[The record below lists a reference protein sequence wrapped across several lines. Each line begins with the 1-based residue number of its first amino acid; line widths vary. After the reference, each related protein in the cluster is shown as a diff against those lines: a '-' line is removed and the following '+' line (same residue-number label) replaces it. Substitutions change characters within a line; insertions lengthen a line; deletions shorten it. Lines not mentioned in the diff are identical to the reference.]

1 MTKSSNESPS
11 KLTDLYLKF
20 KQISMG
26 KSSLVLAIGW
36 TALGIANYLSEPD
49 RPKGFAMA
57 QIIIGVV
64 YFLFY
69 FTRTPKSLDN

>member
-1 MTKSSNESPS
+1 MTTSTNKSNS
-11 KLTDLYLKF
+11 KLHELYLKF

-36 TALGIANYLSEPD
+36 TVLGIANYLYEPNK
-49 RPKGFAMA
+49 PKDFAIA

-69 FTRTPKSLDN
+69 FTRKSKSTNN